1 MDEELVIGFP
11 TREWAEAAI
20 GDLAAEGCAA
30 ELLADLDPNG
40 HWQVRV
46 SGCPEKL
53 AGLREASRLP
63 SERVDWEAFVNAAVK
78 RF

>member
-20 GDLAAEGCAA
+20 GDLALEGCRA
-30 ELLADLDPNG
+30 ELLSAVDSSG
-40 HWQVRV
+40 QWQVRV
-46 SGCPEKL
+46 TGCLEKL
-53 AGLREASRLP
+53 AELRAAARP
-63 SERVDWEAFVNAAVK
+63 PCDRVDWEAFVNAAVK